1 MGKAAARSGRRGG
14 STKRGK
20 TREHTIIV
28 ALIVAVGGI
37 VAAVITTRCQASPPN
52 AVPSAFQGTW
62 QGWTTQRDSGAS
74 DRTTIT
80 VRTGDIHQE
89 VGESAYDVAA
99 GSCRGVLTLS
109 SAASTTLE
117 MVERIETGPC
127 VPTGSVTLTLK
138 TANEVAYVYTG
149 DKKSGTRQTADGVL
163 RKIG

>member
-1 MGKAAARSGRRGG
+1 MGKAAPRSGRRRG
-14 STKRGK
+14 STGRGR

-28 ALIVAVGGI
+28 ALIVAAGGI
-37 VAAVITTRCQASPPN
+37 AAAVITTRCQAAPPN

-80 VRTGDIHQE
+80 VRTGDVHQD

-99 GSCRGVLTLS
+99 GKCHGVLTLS
-109 SAASTTLE
+109 GAASTTLE
-117 MVERIETGPC
+117 MVERIDAGPC

-138 TANEVAYVYTG
+138 TANEAAYLYTG
-149 DKKSGTRQTADGVL
+149 DKKSGTRQTADGIL
-163 RKIG
+163 RKVG